1 MGNRFIREVRTVC
14 GQNYMEVDLFPISE
28 REKASTRRAK
38 RSQVS
43 SLVQQNLNGKH
54 AKRYFVQLVNANF
67 NEHDLHV
74 TLTYDDEHLPAT
86 LQQAEKDRDD
96 FLRRLQYWGRK
107 SGIKVKYIAV
117 MEYREGTE
125 TEKAVRVHHHV
136 LLDGRLGR
144 DFVESQWT
152 RNKEKLG
159 YANADRLQLDK
170 ASLERLA
177 RYLLKYANRK
187 RRWKQ
192 SRGLKKP
199 ERKQPNDSRWTARR
213 IEKLART
220 GEVYD
225 MDFWARKY
233 PGWDMNDA
241 RPQYNEMTGE
251 WSILVKMR
259 RRGWDRPCRG
269 KVCESSPIG

>member
-54 AKRYFVQLVNANF
+54 AKRYFVQLVNTNF

-107 SGIKVKYIAV
+107 SGIKVKMCI
-117 MEYREGTE
+117 RDRDGTTQE
-125 TEKAVRVHHHV
+125 CTGDSAAIPYAKTRANAQTGPKGKKAGPKDTLEMAMKRLAKVNEERKKSGLSVLTYGKAV
-136 LLDGRLGR
+136 
-144 DFVESQWT
+144 Q
-152 RNKEKLG
+152 
-159 YANADRLQLDK
+159 Q
-170 ASLERLA
+170 
-177 RYLLKYANRK
+177 
-187 RRWKQ
+187 
-192 SRGLKKP
+192 GL
-199 ERKQPNDSRWTARR
+199 
-213 IEKLART
+213 I
-220 GEVYD
+220 
-225 MDFWARKY
+225 
-233 PGWDMNDA
+233 
-241 RPQYNEMTGE
+241 
-251 WSILVKMR
+251 
-259 RRGWDRPCRG
+259 
-269 KVCESSPIG
+269 

>member
-54 AKRYFVQLVNANF
+54 AKRHFVQLVNANF
-67 NEHDLHV
+67 DARDLHV

-107 SGIKVKYIAV
+107 NGIKVKYIAV

-136 LLDGRLGR
+136 ILDGRLDR

-199 ERKQPNDSRWTARR
+199 ERKQPNDSRWTVRR

-225 MDFWARKY
+225 MELWARKY
-233 PGWDMNDA
+233 PGWDMNDVE
-241 RPQYNEMTGE
+241 PQYNEMTGE

-259 RRGWDRPCRG
+259 RRGWDRPYRG
-269 KVCESSPIG
+269 KIRESSPIG